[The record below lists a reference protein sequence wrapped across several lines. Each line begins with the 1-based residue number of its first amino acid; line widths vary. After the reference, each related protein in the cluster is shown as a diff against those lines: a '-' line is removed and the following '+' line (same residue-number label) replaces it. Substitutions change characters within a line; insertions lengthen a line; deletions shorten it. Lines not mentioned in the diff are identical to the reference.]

1 MIITGADPGKNGALV
16 TLFEDGS
23 TIVDRVPL
31 FQPPIPKGKKSTA
44 KKPDEREWARAWR
57 LSLLF
62 TQPDVF
68 VVERVG
74 AWSGQGVNS
83 IFSFGRSTGFMTA
96 LLMYSGAPIHPAD
109 PNVWKAKVGLAGLPK
124 SASIVRARELIPS
137 LAPHLTRAMD
147 DGVAEAG
154 LLAYYG
160 LMTITAK

>member
-1 MIITGADPGKNGALV
+1 MIICGADPGKNGALV

-31 FQPPIPKGKKSTA
+31 YQPNVPKGKKSIA
-44 KKPDEREWARAWR
+44 KRPDEREWARQWR
-57 LSLLF
+57 QSLLF

-74 AWSGQGVNS
+74 AWTGQGVNS

-96 LLMYSGAPIHPAD
+96 LLMYIDVPIHPAD
-109 PNVWKAKVGLAGLPK
+109 PSVWKAKLGLAGMGK
-124 SASIVRARELIPS
+124 QASIHRARELIPS
-137 LAPHLTRAMD
+137 LIPHLTRAMD

-160 LMTITAK
+160 LMTIAAR